1 VRRFIDCANF
11 DGILS
16 HITNKLMLSLYLRKD
31 KSENSSVE
39 ILRRTTGMYI
49 LDYQC

>member
-1 VRRFIDCANF
+1 
-11 DGILS
+11 
-16 HITNKLMLSLYLRKD
+16 MLSLYLRKD

-49 LDYQC
+49 FRTTNVEIEDHKAGIKLLKLGK

>member
-1 VRRFIDCANF
+1 
-11 DGILS
+11 
-16 HITNKLMLSLYLRKD
+16 MLSLYLRKD

-49 LDYQC
+49 LGLPMLKLKTTRWDKTLKIGTNETI